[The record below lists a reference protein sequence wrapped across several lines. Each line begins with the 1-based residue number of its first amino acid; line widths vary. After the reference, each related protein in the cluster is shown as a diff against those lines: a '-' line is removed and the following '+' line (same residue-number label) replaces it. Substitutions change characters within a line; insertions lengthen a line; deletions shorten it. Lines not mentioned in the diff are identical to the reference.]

1 MKTYDPTK
9 IITLACITANFL
21 YAAPQPTPSP
31 RPDPAPQRGRPDPFG
46 ENLFPPDLIMQAAPM
61 LDLTEDQKQQLQ
73 SEVRQMHDQMPGLQ
87 SQLKEDN
94 EKLVDLTKD
103 ARPNE
108 AVVLA
113 QADKVSESESA
124 VKRLQLGMLIR
135 LKNLLTPEQQAQ
147 LKELKTKMTGVQAK
161 MARAQMAAQRA
172 RQEGRDI
179 SSLEDTRSQLGTLI
193 GQGKFKEAED
203 LLDKVTEQLEAKK

>member
-1 MKTYDPTK
+1 
-9 IITLACITANFL
+9 
-21 YAAPQPTPSP
+21 
-31 RPDPAPQRGRPDPFG
+31 
-46 ENLFPPDLIMQAAPM
+46 M